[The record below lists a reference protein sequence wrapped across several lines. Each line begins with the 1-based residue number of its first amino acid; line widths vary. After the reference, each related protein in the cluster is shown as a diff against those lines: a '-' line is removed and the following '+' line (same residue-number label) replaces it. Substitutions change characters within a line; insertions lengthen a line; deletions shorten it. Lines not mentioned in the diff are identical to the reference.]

1 MLGTVY
7 LLILG
12 KAAHHSWVH
21 DAIEQHGEWV
31 DGKAPVR
38 LVLVDHGQNLLVG
51 GLHGLDGILQRGQGG
66 LHRTSEGYKETIDE
80 QRQLEK
86 NKRDETEKC
95 LSSKCGIPCLRV

>member
-1 MLGTVY
+1 MGTVY

-12 KAAHHSWVH
+12 EAAHHSWVH

-66 LHRTSEGYKETIDE
+66 LHRTPEGYKETMDE